1 MCGIFGVWYL
11 DGTRVDAHAVQRSR
25 DSIEYRGP
33 DAAGQL
39 VLGNVALAHRRLSII
54 DLSEA
59 GRQPLGNEDG
69 SLHTV
74 VNGEVYNYQPL
85 REQLLAAGHRFQG
98 GSDSEVLLHAY
109 AEWGNACFSRFNGMF
124 AAAIWDQRRQRL
136 VLARDP
142 LGKKPLYYQ
151 YLPGK
156 RILFASTLRPLM
168 AWPDF
173 DKRVDRSAI
182 HAYLQSGYIPAPQ
195 SAFERTCKL
204 LPGHVLTLSA
214 DGRLEQQ
221 AYWDLPA
228 LVSPRKRQLGLEE
241 ATSLLDQKLRDA
253 VRLRLV
259 SDVPVGAFLSGGV
272 DSSLIVALMKQASNR
287 PVQTFSIGF
296 SDREFDES
304 RHAQAVAQELGVEN
318 DTLRM
323 SSSELLG
330 LVDEVS
336 TYYDEPMADFSL
348 LPTLAVSRFA
358 KRKVKVVLTGDGGD
372 EVFAGYNGYLSARI
386 AEQYYR
392 FVPARLRHELQ
403 RLHTLLPPRYAA
415 AVRQTGMPD
424 AAQFFGAYKRIDRAL
439 DVTEL
444 LCDPEREPPER
455 ESAHTLNS
463 YEGLPLAERAQL
475 FDLTHS
481 MVDTILHKVDRATM
495 ATGLEA
501 RCPLLDKNV
510 VQFGFELQLEH
521 KLHHARTKHI
531 LKHLLGR
538 YLPARLIDRRKQGF
552 VPPLRDWLRGA
563 LRPRVNELLS
573 QERLAARGY
582 VHAAAT
588 RRVIQSHLDG
598 KSDHTRLLWALLSLE
613 SWHEHYLEPKVTA
626 CPSAA

>member
-11 DGTRVDAHAVQRSR
+11 DGTRVDAHAVQVSR

-39 VLGNVALAHRRLSII
+39 VQGNVALAHRRLSII

-69 SLHTV
+69 SIHAV

-85 REQLLAAGHRFQG
+85 REQLLAAGHRFRG

-109 AEWGNACFSRFNGMF
+109 AEWGTACFARFNGMF
-124 AAAIWDQRRQRL
+124 AAAIWDQRQQRL

-142 LGKKPLYYQ
+142 FGKKPLYYQ

-156 RILFASTLRPLM
+156 RILFGSTLRPLM

-173 DKRVDRSAI
+173 DKRVDRNAI

-195 SAFERTCKL
+195 SAFEHTCKL

-214 DGRLEQQ
+214 DGKLEQQ

-228 LVSPRKRQLGLEE
+228 LVSPRKRRIGIEQ
-241 ATSLLDQKLRDA
+241 ATSELDGRLREA

-272 DSSLIVALMKQASNR
+272 DSSLIVALMKQFSSS
-287 PVQTFSIGF
+287 PVRTFTIGF
-296 SDREFDES
+296 SDSEFDES
-304 RHAQAVAQELGVEN
+304 QYAHAVAHELGVEN

-323 SSSELLG
+323 SSTELLG

-336 TYYDEPMADFSL
+336 THYDEPMADFSL

-358 KRKVKVVLTGDGGD
+358 KQQVKVVLTGDGGD

-403 RLHTLLPPRYAA
+403 RVHTLLPARYAA
-415 AVRQTGMPD
+415 AVSQTEMPD
-424 AAQFFGAYKRIDRAL
+424 AAHFYGAYKRIDRAL
-439 DVTEL
+439 DVNQL
-444 LCDPEREPPER
+444 LRDPERAPPEQ
-455 ESAHTLNS
+455 ESAHMLAS
-463 YEGLPLAERAQL
+463 YAGLPLAERAQL

-481 MVDTILHKVDRATM
+481 MVDTILHKLDRATM

-510 VQFGFELQLEH
+510 VQFSFELPLEH
-521 KLHHARTKHI
+521 KLHRTHTKYI
-531 LKHLLGR
+531 LKHLLAR
-538 YLPARLIDRRKQGF
+538 YLPARLTERRKQGF
-552 VPPLRDWLRGA
+552 VPPLRDWLRGP
-563 LRPRVNELLS
+563 LRARVNELLCH
-573 QERLAARGY
+573 ERLAARGY
-582 VHAAAT
+582 VHPAPT
-588 RRVIQSHLDG
+588 RRIIQSHLDG
-598 KSDHTRLLWALLSLE
+598 NSDHTRLIWALLSLE
-613 SWHEHYLEPKVTA
+613 AWHEHYLEPKLTA

>member
-11 DGTRVDAHAVQRSR
+11 DGSRVDARAVAVSR
-25 DSIEYRGP
+25 DTIEYRGP

-39 VLGNVALAHRRLSII
+39 VQDNVALAHRRLSII

-59 GRQPLGNEDG
+59 GRQPLANQDG
-69 SLHTV
+69 SIHAV

-109 AEWGNACFSRFNGMF
+109 EEWGTACFARFNGMF
-124 AAAIWDQRRQRL
+124 AAGIWDQRRKRL

-173 DKRVDRSAI
+173 DKRVDRRAI
-182 HAYLQSGYIPAPQ
+182 HYYLRSGYIPAPL
-195 SAFERTCKL
+195 SAFEQTFKV
-204 LPGHVLTLSA
+204 LPGHVLTLDA
-214 DGRLEQQ
+214 DGSMQQQ

-228 LVSPRKRQLGLEE
+228 LVSPRRRRLDLEQATDELERRLLE
-241 ATSLLDQKLRDA
+241 AVQ
-253 VRLRLV
+253 LRLV
-259 SDVPVGAFLSGGV
+259 SDVPLGAFLSGGV
-272 DSSLIVALMKQASNR
+272 DSSLIVALMKRVSKGPIR
-287 PVQTFSIGF
+287 TFSIGF

-304 RHAQAVAQELGVEN
+304 HHAQAVARALGVEN
-318 DTLRM
+318 ATLTM
-323 SSSELLG
+323 SSDELLSY
-330 LVDEVS
+330 VDDVS
-336 TYYDEPMADFSL
+336 VHYDEPMADYSL

-358 KRKVKVVLTGDGGD
+358 KREVSVVLTGDGGD

-392 FVPARLRHELQ
+392 YVPGLVRRELQ
-403 RLHTLLPPRYAA
+403 RLHGLLPRKFAA
-415 AVRQTGMPD
+415 AVRQTAMPD
-424 AAQFFGAYKRIDRAL
+424 AEHFYGAYKRIDRSL

-444 LCDPEREPPER
+444 LQDPEGEAPEA
-455 ESAHTLNS
+455 ESARSLSS
-463 YEGLPLAERAQL
+463 YAGLPLAERAQL

-495 ATGLEA
+495 ASALEA
-501 RCPLLDKNV
+501 RCPLLDKNI
-510 VQFGFELQLEH
+510 VQFGFELELSH
-521 KLHHARTKHI
+521 KLHHFETKYI
-531 LKHLLGR
+531 LKHLLAR
-538 YLPARLIDRRKQGF
+538 YLPQQLIDRPKQGF
-552 VPPLRDWLRGA
+552 VPPLREWLRGP

-582 VHAAAT
+582 VHAPAT
-588 RRVIQSHLDG
+588 RRVIQRHLDG
-598 KSDHTRLLWALLSLE
+598 SGDHTRLVWALLSLE
-613 SWHEHYLEPKVTA
+613 TWHQSYLEPRITA